1 MGKKGVSVIFEQVLL
16 FIIGIIIF
24 MICFAT
30 FRSYELYFT
39 ESITINQMREVSEWV
54 SSNIITL
61 SERGDLVNT
70 TMRVRVPDFVG
81 SEPYEIRL
89 DQEGITLTSFESGKS
104 IFKSLSSI
112 NQSLT
117 LMGGFS
123 TLHGNEFLIYKQGNK
138 IIIG

>member
-1 MGKKGVSVIFEQVLL
+1 MGKRGVSVIFEQVLL
-16 FIIGIIIF
+16 FIIGIMIF

-39 ESITINQMREVSEWV
+39 ESITVNQMREVSEWV
-54 SSNIITL
+54 TSNIIML
-61 SERGDLVNT
+61 SERGDSVNT

-89 DQEGITLTSFESGKS
+89 TQEGITLTSFESGKN
-104 IFKSLSSI
+104 IFKSLNAI
-112 NQSLT
+112 NQSLS
-117 LMGGFS
+117 LSGGFS